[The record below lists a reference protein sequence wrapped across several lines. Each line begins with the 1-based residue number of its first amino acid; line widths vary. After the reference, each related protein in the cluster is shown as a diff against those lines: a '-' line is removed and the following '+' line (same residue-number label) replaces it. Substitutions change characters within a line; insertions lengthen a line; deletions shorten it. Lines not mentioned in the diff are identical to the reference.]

1 MLWIN
6 EGFVLD
12 DAGNMLATSLCELED
27 AVTCEPVVSGPR
39 GGFLEDAEQL
49 ETATTGEGGEL
60 GNLPLAGL
68 IGGGDP
74 DVDGGALSQLN
85 PLGAAVGNRL
95 ILLVQ
100 YLSRTG

>member
-1 MLWIN
+1 M
-6 EGFVLD
+6 
-12 DAGNMLATSLCELED
+12 ED

-68 IGGGDP
+68 IGGGAP

-85 PLGAAVGNRL
+85 PLGSAFGNRL
-95 ILLVQ
+95 ILLVR
-100 YLSRTG
+100 YLSRTD

>member
-74 DVDGGALSQLN
+74 GRRWRRVV
-85 PLGAAVGNRL
+85 PIEPPRL
-95 ILLVQ
+95 
-100 YLSRTG
+100 RGR